1 MGDLTFLSSVVPYT
15 RDFLLGFFPLVVLYE
30 ALKASSPFRGRALIW
45 YIGVIASV
53 YLVVNA
59 NIPALLTSWSVHTTL
74 LAIGYVVGVYWWI
87 RPREKKDSVF
97 DWATFDYYSTLAYTR
112 RRNRRSQ

>member
-1 MGDLTFLSSVVPYT
+1 MGDLALASSVAPYA
-15 RDFLLGFFPLVVLYE
+15 RDFLLGLLPLVAFYE

-45 YIGVIASV
+45 YIVAIASV

-59 NIPALLTSWSVHTTL
+59 NIPALLASWSVHTTL
-74 LAIGYVVGVYWWI
+74 FAIGYVVGVYWWV

-97 DWATFDYYSTLAYTR
+97 DWATFDYYSTLAYPR
-112 RRNRRSQ
+112 RRKRRSQ